1 MKRTDNTLP
10 QLHYIS
16 FASSSEGNAGLVR
29 FGSTNILLDA
39 GISARRITQCLGELG
54 LSAAS
59 LSAILLTHDHSDHI
73 KGLPVLCRKL
83 SVPILWPGTTFHSKD
98 PFEIGEITV
107 TAFGTPHDA
116 QPSCG
121 FRFEAGAETLGFA
134 TDLGYVTKEIY
145 ENLRGVERLVIE
157 SNYDPDML
165 RDGPYPP
172 SLKARIAS
180 RQGHLS
186 NPDCAELLSHLVA
199 DGLRQVALAHLS
211 PHNNTPEL
219 AYNAAMAGLGTHA
232 CDLCVLDRK
241 EMTHFC

>member
-1 MKRTDNTLP
+1 MPD
-10 QLHYIS
+10 LHYVS
-16 FASSSEGNAGLVR
+16 FASSSEGNAGLLSH
-29 FGSTNILLDA
+29 GNTHILLDA
-39 GISARRITQCLGELG
+39 GISARRITGCLGELG

-73 KGLPVLCRKL
+73 KGLPVLCRRL

-98 PFEIGEITV
+98 PFTIGDVKI

-116 QPSCG
+116 KPSCG
-121 FRFEAGAETLGFA
+121 FRFEAGEETLGFA
-134 TDLGYVTKEIY
+134 TDLGYVTREIY
-145 ENLRGVERLVIE
+145 DNLRGVERLVIE

-186 NPDCAELLSHLVA
+186 NPDCAELLSHLA
-199 DGLRQVALAHLS
+199 MEGLRHVALAHLS
-211 PHNNTPEL
+211 VNNNTPEL
-219 AYNAAMAGLGTHA
+219 AYNAAAQGLSGSE
-232 CDLCVLDRK
+232 CSLCVLDRK
-241 EMTHFC
+241 EMTRFC